1 MFNYFTGD
9 KMRYNDCAVQGSCS
23 VDPLVYSLSEVLLY
37 ELKQI
42 TYYIVKMQEL
52 GYENQTLK
60 DKIIKYLSLIV
71 IGYEF
76 NRKEFENIIRDIH
89 IEKENAQKV
98 FIKICEE
105 KNLDCQILKSP
116 IKLNSFDF
124 SSIVNE
130 GEKQAILRNKTLST
144 ANKNL
149 TEIILQLLKSA
160 SMRLMELKAYTNDTK
175 EDENAVLKLFNS
187 LNFTSIS
194 SAKLLKKIN
203 DFAKINF
210 EIHQKLHRAR
220 EEYYGKIRLKE
231 VSCCVKKGP
240 AILASGQNLK
250 DFELLLEALK
260 GEDINVYTHDSLI
273 VAHSFPKFDEYKNLA
288 GHFQKTLDNF
298 QMDFEL
304 FKGAILITKN
314 SQHKLDR
321 LMRGR
326 IFTTNELSGKGM
338 TKIENND
345 FKPIIE
351 AAKEAKGFSEETDFH
366 SLKVGYNE
374 DMVMKKVESIVE
386 KIKNGKI
393 KHLFIIG
400 LINHT
405 LFSSEYFKEILDELP
420 EDCFAISTVIESD
433 RDNIFHLNSFFNT
446 SLIYKILDKLKQ
458 EIDFDTFPITVFL
471 TRCNLHTIS
480 HLFSLRHL
488 GVKNIFLPVCSA
500 DIITP
505 NMVNFLS
512 DKFNFLKTTSNALE
526 DLKKVMTK

>member
-1 MFNYFTGD
+1 
-9 KMRYNDCAVQGSCS
+9 MRYNDCAVHGSCS

-116 IKLNSFDF
+116 IKLDSFDF

-194 SAKLLKKIN
+194 SAKLLKK
-203 DFAKINF
+203 
-210 EIHQKLHRAR
+210 
-220 EEYYGKIRLKE
+220 
-231 VSCCVKKGP
+231 KK
-240 AILASGQNLK
+240 
-250 DFELLLEALK
+250 
-260 GEDINVYTHDSLI
+260 
-273 VAHSFPKFDEYKNLA
+273 
-288 GHFQKTLDNF
+288 
-298 QMDFEL
+298 
-304 FKGAILITKN
+304 
-314 SQHKLDR
+314 
-321 LMRGR
+321 
-326 IFTTNELSGKGM
+326 
-338 TKIENND
+338 
-345 FKPIIE
+345 
-351 AAKEAKGFSEETDFH
+351 
-366 SLKVGYNE
+366 
-374 DMVMKKVESIVE
+374 
-386 KIKNGKI
+386 
-393 KHLFIIG
+393 
-400 LINHT
+400 
-405 LFSSEYFKEILDELP
+405 
-420 EDCFAISTVIESD
+420 
-433 RDNIFHLNSFFNT
+433 
-446 SLIYKILDKLKQ
+446 
-458 EIDFDTFPITVFL
+458 
-471 TRCNLHTIS
+471 
-480 HLFSLRHL
+480 
-488 GVKNIFLPVCSA
+488 
-500 DIITP
+500 
-505 NMVNFLS
+505 
-512 DKFNFLKTTSNALE
+512 
-526 DLKKVMTK
+526 